1 MRDPALAS
9 VYVDY
14 FNETH
19 GMVRDTMRRFVNEAV
34 KPHIDAWEE
43 AGAFPREIY
52 PQAGQPGLAE
62 HRPSDRV
69 WRLGRQDVF
78 LKVAASELMR
88 SGSGGFVASLG
99 SLDIGL
105 PPAGLAHGLGGA
117 QGTHRAAGARGRED
131 HRPGHH
137 RAQRRLGCGQPH
149 PRGATATTT
158 WSTAP
163 RPSSPRA
170 RADYYTVAV
179 RTGEAGFGGVS
190 LLLIEKGT
198 PGFTVGRKLKKMGWW
213 ASDTAE
219 LFFQDCRV
227 PAENLLGP
235 ENSGFFTI
243 MANFQAERLS
253 LAIMAYMTAQLALE
267 QCLAY
272 VKERTTF
279 GKPLSK
285 HQVIRHKLAEM
296 ATQVNVAREYTYRC
310 AARMQ
315 AGESAIAEVSMAK
328 NFATSVST
336 MVTDEAVQIFGGMGY
351 MRESLVERLYRDNR
365 ILSIGG
371 GTHEIMN
378 EIISE
383 ATGVVTDMA
392 MPPLLSGLRV
402 LDLTRNLPGRLP
414 RACWPT
420 WAPPS
425 SRWSRPRV
433 TRRGRW
439 RRCSRRSTTAR
450 NAAASTSA
458 AAPTSTACAPGC
470 RRPTCCSTA
479 SAPVCCRAWGW
490 MRPRCTR

>member
-1 MRDPALAS
+1 MRDPALS
-9 VYVDY
+9 GVYVSY

-19 GMVRDTMRRFVNEAV
+19 GMVRDTMRRFIDEAV
-34 KPHIDAWEE
+34 KPHIDEWEE
-43 AGAFPREIY
+43 AGSFPRALY
-52 PQAGQPGLAE
+52 AQAGGLGLLSIGHPTE
-62 HRPSDRV
+62 F
-69 WRLGRQDVF
+69 GGTGEQDVF
-78 LKVAASELMR
+78 LKVAASEELMR

-105 PPAGLAHGLGGA
+105 PPVWRVGSEALKQRIVPQVLAGEKIIALAITEPSGGSDVA
-117 QGTHRAAGARGRED
+117 NLKTRAVRDGD
-131 HRPGHH
+131 HYVVNGSKTFITS
-137 RAQRRLGCGQPH
+137 GV
-149 PRGATATTT
+149 
-158 WSTAP
+158 
-163 RPSSPRA
+163 

-190 LLLIEKGT
+190 LLLIEKDT
-198 PGFTVGRKLKKMGWW
+198 PGFSVGRNLKKMGWW

-227 PAENLLGP
+227 PAANLLGP

-253 LAIMAYMTAQLALE
+253 LAVMAYMTAQLALE
-267 QCLAY
+267 ECLAY
-272 VKERTTF
+272 VKERVTF

-296 ATQVNVAREYTYRC
+296 ATQVDVAREYAYRC

-378 EIISE
+378 EII
-383 ATGVVTDMA
+383 GKQ
-392 MPPLLSGLRV
+392 LGL
-402 LDLTRNLPGRLP
+402 
-414 RACWPT
+414 
-420 WAPPS
+420 
-425 SRWSRPRV
+425 
-433 TRRGRW
+433 
-439 RRCSRRSTTAR
+439 
-450 NAAASTSA
+450 
-458 AAPTSTACAPGC
+458 
-470 RRPTCCSTA
+470 
-479 SAPVCCRAWGW
+479 
-490 MRPRCTR
+490 